1 MENNKRNNKG
11 TKSLIIYG
19 VLLLSAV
26 SAFWMLSLK
35 TLDAHECFVSVTARE
50 MLQSGDWIMPTCNG
64 EPRINKTPLS
74 YWLVAC
80 FSKITGQVDEFTAR
94 LPSAVFAFLSAA
106 AILYFVNGWLGLRAA
121 ALSTAVWATSLSY
134 IRCSHTARPDMA
146 LTFFVELCFLSFYS
160 AITAGSRKSQVVYML
175 IFWTSF
181 GLANL
186 AKGPAPLP
194 YVLVPLFFYIAVFRQ
209 WGKLPKLLPVIG
221 TIIFLLIMLPWP
233 LAIARQV
240 HWDLHVWKREF
251 VDRLVGDYQQGHY
264 PVYFYLLMMF
274 KYVTPW
280 VIFLP
285 MALAAPF
292 YRIWNRKQPVMQF
305 LWLWFVADVVF
316 LTIDGGKRQHYIV
329 PLMPAM
335 AILIGI
341 LLEDMIFVKK
351 AYSRNFAKNTLKGHI
366 VPIIAVMLGAA
377 IYFSVNKPELFV
389 TMVLLSVVT
398 IIAVL
403 FVTVLFVKN
412 KPVFACL
419 SVFIGITVW
428 FMVAYSAI
436 APLSDRDRPLR
447 NFAEKLART
456 VPQTEKLVAYKKVSS
471 TFVQYFGRV
480 VPVIKDKSALYNQY
494 EQGDWVVGISGYEN
508 KLVQDNRMR
517 LLCYWERD
525 RNNEKKYPGGVLFH
539 KSAPLIQEG
548 NDGL

>member
-1 MENNKRNNKG
+1 
-11 TKSLIIYG
+11 
-19 VLLLSAV
+19 
-26 SAFWMLSLK
+26 
-35 TLDAHECFVSVTARE
+35 
-50 MLQSGDWIMPTCNG
+50 
-64 EPRINKTPLS
+64 
-74 YWLVAC
+74 
-80 FSKITGQVDEFTAR
+80 
-94 LPSAVFAFLSAA
+94 
-106 AILYFVNGWLGLRAA
+106 
-121 ALSTAVWATSLSY
+121 
-134 IRCSHTARPDMA
+134 
-146 LTFFVELCFLSFYS
+146 
-160 AITAGSRKSQVVYML
+160 VYML

-209 WGKLPKLLPVIG
+209 WGKVPKLLPVIG
-221 TIIFLLIMLPWP
+221 PITLLLIMLPWP